1 MKEKLKAYFTAR
13 STRHAGSMAAF
24 TALVLAL
31 FYLVNLIV
39 LGFADKLGWYFY
51 TTEQL
56 EVTLSPAADELFA
69 DIDTSKGKVKI
80 LFCDVE
86 ENIETH
92 HQLDYVYDTALLL
105 RERYPELI

>member
-1 MKEKLKAYFTAR
+1 MKGKLKAYFTAR

-51 TTEQL
+51 TTE
-56 EVTLSPAADELFA
+56 
-69 DIDTSKGKVKI
+69 
-80 LFCDVE
+80 
-86 ENIETH
+86 
-92 HQLDYVYDTALLL
+92 
-105 RERYPELI
+105 